1 VIKLREKKT
10 HFSKSLIAM
19 SSIEEKDSQ
28 VAIANATSREAAEKQ
43 LQELERDYLVTKVE
57 TSSLSSQ
64 DAKEAPKSASLL
76 STIFTLENK
85 KHTWMKGAL
94 VRNNSRAGNFRYA
107 IVRSVSS
114 KKEFRQ
120 YQRCARKGSSAK
132 RADIYAVYEV
142 SSEPSAMLPAPTFV
156 RKANWKCFFRPGRR
170 EDTKRIDITE
180 LTPYAK
186 CIKFYTQLVLK
197 AKASSGSEESTESE
211 ESEEESEAE
220 SEAESGEESE
230 ETIGSES
237 ESEIESESEGLDDP
251 SFIASSDSE
260 ASDSRKKRKKKSP
273 PKRSPPKRSPKRST
287 KRSPKRSPKRSRKK
301 GTVKI
306 HIGKRKFEIE
316 TKKVE
321 RCDAFEVSNKA
332 ARAFILR
339 RIAKKGDLDPED
351 VRVTQVTRIEI
362 VRKRRRFKL

>member
-1 VIKLREKKT
+1 
-10 HFSKSLIAM
+10 M

-64 DAKEAPKSASLL
+64 DVKDPPKSASLL

-142 SSEPSAMLPAPTFV
+142 SSEPSAVLPAPTFV

-170 EDTKRIDITE
+170 EDTKKIDITE

-237 ESEIESESEGLDDP
+237 ESEIESESDEGLDDP

-273 PKRSPPKRSPKRST
+273 PKRSPPKRSPKRSKKPT
-287 KRSPKRSPKRSRKK
+287 KKSRNK
-301 GTVKI
+301 GVKI

-362 VRKRRRFKL
+362 VRKRRRF